1 MASDDRQANDDSQA
15 SDGRQANDG
24 RQASVLT
31 PALLARVRER
41 AAGYDAANS
50 FFFDDLDEVRAA
62 GYLRPRSLSAASAD
76 QRLLAAHAPA
86 TALGLTMHLVWMGV
100 ARDLAA
106 AGDDSLRWV
115 LDDAERGEL
124 FAFAV
129 SEAGNDRVMTD
140 SVSRAERVADGWAIS
155 GTKIFTSLS
164 PAWTRLG
171 VLARHEPTDADP
183 GTAANTSTETDTGP
197 STRTPATPAAPSI
210 VHGFLLRTAPVSTPD
225 RFEPHPAPGVTIT
238 PDWNTLGMRAT
249 QSHTTRLEGA
259 VIADERVSRIL
270 PVGPTADSFLLAI
283 SANFLT
289 LMASVY
295 VGVADRA
302 LELAV
307 ESAYR
312 RTSLKNGGA
321 PQAHDPDIRWRV
333 ADAALAL
340 DALGP
345 QLAAVTHDRDHGVDR
360 GARWHRD
367 LAGLKHRSVE
377 TARHVVDQAM
387 RIAGGGAYRTTAEL
401 SRLQRDVLA
410 GIYHPSDTE
419 AVHATVAA
427 DLLGPLP

>member
-1 MASDDRQANDDSQA
+1 MSS
-15 SDGRQANDG
+15 S
-24 RQASVLT
+24 LT

-41 AAGYDAANS
+41 APGYDAANS
-50 FFFDDLDEVRAA
+50 FFTDDLDELRAT
-62 GYLRPRSLSAASAD
+62 GYLGARSLSDASAD

-100 ARDLAA
+100 ARDLLA

-124 FAFAV
+124 FAFAI
-129 SEAGNDRVMTD
+129 SEAGNDRVMSD
-140 SVSRAERVADGWAIS
+140 SLTRVERVALDDGTGGWAFT
-155 GTKIFTSLS
+155 GTKIFTTLS

-171 VLARHEPTDADP
+171 VLGRHDPAD
-183 GTAANTSTETDTGP
+183 GS
-197 STRTPATPAAPSI
+197 APSI
-210 VHGFLLRTAPVSTPD
+210 VHGFLMRDASGI
-225 RFEPHPAPGVTIT
+225 EIT

-249 QSHTTRLEGA
+249 QSHTTRLDGA
-259 VIADERVSRIL
+259 VVADKRVARIL
-270 PVGPTADSFLLAI
+270 PVGPSGDLYTLAI
-283 SANFLT
+283 AANFHT
-289 LMASVY
+289 LIASVY
-295 VGVADRA
+295 AGIADRA

-307 ESAYR
+307 ESAQR
-312 RTSLKNGGA
+312 RTSLRAGGESL
-321 PQAHDPDIRWRV
+321 AHDPDIRWRI

-340 DALGP
+340 DALAP
-345 QLAAVTHDRDHGVDR
+345 QLQAVARDRDQGVDR
-360 GARWHRD
+360 GTEWFRD

-387 RIAGGGAYRTTAEL
+387 RIAGGGAYRSSAEL

-419 AVHATVAA
+419 AVHATVAT